1 MMQKYNP
8 KVFQRYFERNDL
20 FFHPVFDN
28 QPDVFVVIPVLD
40 DEDIFQ
46 TIDCLCRCSHEEG
59 NAGVVI
65 VVNHDEAAPAGIK
78 EANRLLGERLRAY
91 TATRQCAAFHF
102 QVVEAFD
109 LPVKV
114 AGVGL
119 ARKIGM
125 DGAAWWLWQHGKAD
139 APVLSLDADTW
150 VEPNYTDATCRFFR
164 RHAVAAVSLAYAHRL
179 AECEGAALDAM
190 VKYELYLRYYRA
202 ALKYAGHP
210 HAFSTIGSAF
220 AVRAGDYVAE
230 GGMNKRQAGEDF
242 YFIQKL
248 IDTGRYADLTDTRV
262 YPSPRFSERTPFG
275 TGQALRQIIK
285 AGGVFLVY
293 CWQSFYDLRLFLDG
307 VGGLYRAGEKEIC
320 DYIAGQAQGMKAYL
334 LSTGVPDIFKE
345 VNANCSTADQFK
357 KRFFSRFNAF
367 RVLKYLN
374 FVHASYYGKED
385 IVTAT
390 DGLFHALGY
399 PALQTLSEK
408 LYFLRT
414 HPD

>member
-78 EANRLLGERLRAY
+78 EANRLLGDRLRAY

-179 AECEGAALDAM
+179 SECEGAALDAM

-248 IDTGRYADLTDTRV
+248 IDTGRYADLTDSRV

-275 TGQALRQIIK
+275 TGQALRQIIE
-285 AGGVFLVY
+285 AGGVFPVY

-320 DYIAGQAQGMKAYL
+320 DYIARQAQGMKAYL